1 LINLDLRTTVATE
14 SLRTNVDSIEW
25 LNLLNNREQFLFQPN
40 VMCHTFES
48 VRLFCKTS
56 PYV

>member
-40 VMCHTFES
+40 VMCH
-48 VRLFCKTS
+48 V
-56 PYV
+56 